1 MGRRGSKL
9 RGGISQGGCIKFGSP
24 SHASLEMRRAR
35 RSLPTVAWCIAK
47 LPLPPHRGRSI
58 PPRPPRCIHW
68 VVQDNCMERLVFPLT
83 ATLPHRLRAHGKTPA
98 GCGQGSVLGFGA
110 RARLLVQ
117 NSVTAQLLLISVAAS
132 ARRAPK
138 LGGKLGGC
146 IFSSCAMLGTGG
158 SDCCRQGSVPP
169 SSPHAAAADVARTS
183 AHASR
188 VGQRPPQ
195 ALSPSHRDRYGDFRP
210 TSQAQARQQLARC
223 PGRPCISSGPG
234 MFQWV
239 HRIFSHKLE
248 RLSQGI

>member
-1 MGRRGSKL
+1 VGRRGSKL

-110 RARLLVQ
+110 RARLHVQ

-195 ALSPSHRDRYGDFRP
+195 PSPRRTAIATETFDPHPRRKPASSLHGVPVD
-210 TSQAQARQQLARC
+210 LASRAAPAC
-223 PGRPCISSGPG
+223 SSGS
-234 MFQWV
+234 
-239 HRIFSHKLE
+239 IAYSLTS
-248 RLSQGI
+248 LSG